1 MCNNF
6 FLSLECVPCN
16 EVVTDRSGN
25 AGKLLLLVKGVHVNN
40 GVGRILVMNVR
51 WVGSDVPQT
60 GPDFPERTVMTLS
73 RSFRVNPR
81 FASLVRHP
89 HPRSIKG

>member
-73 RSFRVNPR
+73 RLSSQSSFCLTCA
-81 FASLVRHP
+81 ASP
-89 HPRSIKG
+89 SQKY